1 MFKKLKGSFLLL
13 IDKVRGKPVSLHITF
28 RKAK

>member
-1 MFKKLKGSFLLL
+1 MFKKLKGSFLR
-13 IDKVRGKPVSLHITF
+13 DKVRGKPVSLHITF